1 MEIVKFEYCYK
12 EYYFKSNLVF
22 TLSRIDNPKTN
33 WTEEKLNEN
42 FIKIIRDKNSYSLK
56 EYWNLSDKELLE
68 GMIIKE
74 LPKPAT
80 FPKFDNEHPFQ
91 IKFNNKTIKNPT
103 IIAIRWSGYIWEYR
117 IKNIGHEYDYQPE
130 SSLEKIL

>member
-12 EYYFKSNLVF
+12 EYYFKEHLVF
-22 TLSRIDNPKTN
+22 TLSRIDNPKVD
-33 WTEEKLNEN
+33 WSEEKLNDT
-42 FIKIIRDKNSYSLK
+42 FCKIIRDPNSYSMK
-56 EYWNLSDKELLE
+56 QYRNLSNKELIE

-74 LPKPAT
+74 LPKPTT
-80 FPKFDNEHPFQ
+80 FPKFDNEHPFK
-91 IKFNNKTIKNPT
+91 IKFNDKTIKNPI
-103 IIAIRWSGYIWEYR
+103 IIAIRWSGYNWEYR